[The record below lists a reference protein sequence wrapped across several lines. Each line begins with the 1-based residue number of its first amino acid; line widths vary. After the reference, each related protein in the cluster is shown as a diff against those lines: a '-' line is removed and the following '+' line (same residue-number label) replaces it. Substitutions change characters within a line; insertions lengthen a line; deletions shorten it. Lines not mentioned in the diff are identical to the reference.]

1 MADAPMTNTPAAEVQ
16 PNLPDQTPTMESA
29 APVGAN
35 NATAAN
41 APAYGEPGAAAQP
54 STVVPTGAPVAQPAA
69 PPKHA
74 RLLAMVT
81 GLADALSASA
91 TSIATHGREGGAEEV
106 QQLQGQRQQM
116 KQSADTAAQA
126 KAAAAQDYAIKTQT
140 LNGMNLNN
148 RMMTATFNDKVT
160 QSHMEAQEQ
169 KTKLAGEEF
178 NLFAG
183 TGMSPDAID
192 AMVNGKTASAD
203 PKTNSV
209 LQSNAER
216 QYRIA
221 SQLLPAG
228 NPSLVAMRS
237 ALDAPNQTPQALVMA
252 NAGLKKELAGQEG
265 VNDAKIKQAASAAA
279 EPFGDKA
286 EMVNDAI
293 LRRMQVNH
301 PEIKALP
308 AGYAMTADSTPA
320 DLTRVDKLLLP
331 TETAEATKANRDIV
345 NSMREQMLDLAKGA
359 KIPGDETKTG
369 PEYLTTL
376 PVGLQGTIKSIG
388 EGRAAPPPAGSRS
401 PAAQTIL
408 GALNRAYPDYDATK
422 YPSYLD
428 ARKKFTSGPEGKGV
442 NAINTVET
450 HLARMYD
457 HATAPGTSGGITGKV
472 TGFFGDKDVRALDI
486 DRTAV
491 STELSKAYAAGQISE
506 GEVKDW
512 EAKLDFTKPGMTT
525 GKLITNLKEI
535 DGLLEGKQK
544 AYETQWA
551 AASPSASIVSPVPII
566 SSDASAARAK
576 IRGEAAP
583 AAKSNAHAIG
593 DQVTLRNGQTVT
605 IKTMNSDGTFTY

>member
-1 MADAPMTNTPAAEVQ
+1 MAEAPMTNTPAAEVQ

-54 STVVPTGAPVAQPAA
+54 STVVPAGAPAPAQPAA

-203 PKTNSV
+203 TKTNSV

-252 NAGLKKELAGQEG
+252 NAGLQKELAGQEG
-265 VNDAKIKQAASAAA
+265 VNDAKIKQAAANESA
-279 EPFGDKA
+279 PLGDRA
-286 EMVNDAI
+286 DA
-293 LRRMQVNH
+293 LN
-301 PEIKALP
+301 A
-308 AGYAMTADSTPA
+308 AMTQRYQILNPGKPLPPGLTMSATSLPKDFDRADKVLQQTENAQSTQASRNLTDQIRQQTLDLLKGPQGIDPNLSGPA
-320 DLTRVDKLLLP
+320 YLDAV
-331 TETAEATKANRDIV
+331 TKADPGQADMI
-345 NSMREQMLDLAKGA
+345 KGY
-359 KIPGDETKTG
+359 G
-369 PEYLTTL
+369 
-376 PVGLQGTIKSIG
+376 QG
-388 EGRAAPPPAGSRS
+388 RLVLS
-401 PAAQTIL
+401 PAVARSAQGQALTKQIL
-408 GALNRAYPDYDATK
+408 RAYPQYVAAKAEGYQKQYNEFISGKTGTAINSYKTSLDHLNDAFDNVERASAVDLNNPASTIHRQLDVDKEFLSTELAKAVANGNMTEGEKDGMLKAIDGKTLGVATKGAYQDKLRETVRLLGGKLDAYQSQWKSSAVEGVEPPSNLTDAADATK
-422 YPSYLD
+422 
-428 ARKKFTSGPEGKGV
+428 K
-442 NAINTVET
+442 
-450 HLARMYD
+450 LA
-457 HATAPGTSGGITGKV
+457 GG
-472 TGFFGDKDVRALDI
+472 
-486 DRTAV
+486 
-491 STELSKAYAAGQISE
+491 
-506 GEVKDW
+506 
-512 EAKLDFTKPGMTT
+512 
-525 GKLITNLKEI
+525 
-535 DGLLEGKQK
+535 
-544 AYETQWA
+544 
-551 AASPSASIVSPVPII
+551 
-566 SSDASAARAK
+566 ASA
-576 IRGEAAP
+576 G
-583 AAKSNAHAIG
+583 AHVIDIG
-593 DQVTLRNGQTVT
+593 GVHYTYNGSGDTT
-605 IKTMNSDGTFTY
+605 DLKNYTKK